1 MFSKW
6 LVEIKDVFDSWFNR
20 TYIGEWTPPPPPMTL
35 FHEIYKNCA
44 SRLEKPE
51 FDEISVLIKYSNDV
65 VYVPLILM
73 RMAQLDL
80 AGDDDY
86 ARNYVPTLKWSSER
100 LWKLI
105 FNARDGVDGFES
117 ELMGMRQVICGIC
130 CRGIGIPDK
139 ITIVPCPE
147 RHKFHKRCL
156 EYWLGQTHKHKYC
169 PYHQD
174 EFIL

>member
-1 MFSKW
+1 MAESWRPSTPPLPLTKDPEDNEDGTRELHLRTMFSKW

-65 VYVPLILM
+65 AYVPLILM

-100 LWKLI
+100 HGNSSLT
-105 FNARDGVDGFES
+105 
-117 ELMGMRQVICGIC
+117 
-130 CRGIGIPDK
+130 RGTAWTVSNPS
-139 ITIVPCPE
+139 
-147 RHKFHKRCL
+147 
-156 EYWLGQTHKHKYC
+156 
-169 PYHQD
+169 
-174 EFIL
+174 